1 MCCAVV
7 LDERKQMMP
16 TLFIDTVSKR
26 YERKRWALREFSL
39 RMEAGVLGLV
49 GPNGAGKT
57 TLLKMLATL
66 LLPTEGHITWNSQDM
81 LRHPEIARRV
91 LGYVPQD
98 FGVYPRIS
106 ARVFLHYIGELKG
119 LRGAHLRQ
127 RVNTVLEM
135 VGLCADAD
143 RRLKTFSGGMVR
155 RLGIAQA
162 LLNEPRLLVLD
173 EPTVGLDPAERVR
186 FREMLPSLSGERIV
200 IFSTHIISDIEAT
213 ATHLALLNQGR
224 LKWTGTPEAL
234 LADAV
239 GSLWTLTIPQ
249 AEFESWRAR
258 YRVSGAIPRGNS
270 VEMRILTASQPHPL
284 AIQANP
290 TLEEAYLLFQ
300 EEMGQAERAEAFASS
315 TQVP

>member
-1 MCCAVV
+1 MHCAVTPE
-7 LDERKQMMP
+7 ERKVIMP

-26 YERKRWALREFSL
+26 YERNRWALREFSL

-66 LLPTEGHITWNSQDM
+66 LLPTEGHITWNGQDI
-81 LRHPEIARRV
+81 LRHPETVRRV

-98 FGVYPRIS
+98 FGIYPQIS
-106 ARVFLHYIGELKG
+106 ARVLLRYLGELKG
-119 LRGAHLRQ
+119 LRGAYLRR
-127 RVNTVLEM
+127 RVEAVLEM
-135 VGLCADAD
+135 VGLSADAD

-186 FREMLPSLSGERIV
+186 FREMLPALSGERTV

-213 ATHLALLNQGR
+213 ATHLALLNRGR
-224 LKWTGTPEAL
+224 LSWTGTPEAL
-234 LADAV
+234 LADAA
-239 GSLWTLTIPQ
+239 SALWTLTIPQ
-249 AEFESWRAR
+249 AEFESLRAHH
-258 YRVSGAIPRGNS
+258 RVSSAIPRSGS
-270 VEMRILTASQPHPL
+270 VETRIMAAHQPHPR
-284 AIQANP
+284 AIPANP

-300 EEMGQAERAEAFASS
+300 EEMGQAEGAEAFAPPK
-315 TQVP
+315 QV